1 MPIVQ
6 VPLYVEPEI
15 YKGLLS
21 GELIRHGGVIRD
33 TAGHIVKHLA
43 DAPMKKEAAAQAVKV
58 AQKTGKMD
66 KVIYVLKANKKTVI
80 IGTVVAATVAVGT
93 GVYVYHQNKKA
104 KKVIHVPSEIKN
116 FEKALQEYLEVA
128 RKGAMDLHHIDAL
141 LNAANELEK
150 RSDAS
155 KYRLDLSIGDLKT
168 IIQTIFTY
176 TEKLAEAN
184 NYDISEFTAQNANTK
199 DNVILL
205 TNHLKMQKKIFEE
218 AA

>member
-1 MPIVQ
+1 
-6 VPLYVEPEI
+6 
-15 YKGLLS
+15 
-21 GELIRHGGVIRD
+21 
-33 TAGHIVKHLA
+33 
-43 DAPMKKEAAAQAVKV
+43 
-58 AQKTGKMD
+58 
-66 KVIYVLKANKKTVI
+66 
-80 IGTVVAATVAVGT
+80 
-93 GVYVYHQNKKA
+93 
-104 KKVIHVPSEIKN
+104 
-116 FEKALQEYLEVA
+116 
-128 RKGAMDLHHIDAL
+128 MDLHHIDAL